1 MNRPA
6 CGNLLWRKAAVLG
19 SLWAASEIVLGSFLK
34 NTHIPFAG
42 LLLTGIGIAILI
54 AGHRLWPERGL
65 LWRAGLIC
73 AAMKAVS
80 PSAVLLSPM
89 VAIFAEG
96 LLAEAAVRLLGANTA
111 GYLLAGGLA
120 MSWGLIH
127 KIGKLY
133 LFYGPDSLALYVK
146 GLEKLRSW
154 LGQPGGLWEP
164 LLAVLAAYFL
174 AGIAAALLGLRAA
187 GGGELVPLRSGGW
200 GLFPRGGG
208 AASYYS
214 ASFLFLHLAV
224 IAGLMVSGRLPLGAV
239 LGLSLVYGFICAR
252 YYRRSAAL
260 LAKAGL
266 WTGIAAVSLLAGWLL
281 GDWGSGL
288 RMAVRA
294 FALTLGFAAV
304 AQELLNPRVRRALER
319 RVGPAFFETLEYAF
333 ATLPLVLGSLP
344 AGRNML
350 LRPAASLRAIIS
362 RAPCLLERPRRRVF
376 IITGGHGS
384 GKSTLAAELAGL
396 LRGAGQ
402 KPAGIVA
409 EGYWEGGTRSGFDLL
424 DLAAGAKTP
433 LCRREPGG
441 EIRAGEFRFF
451 AAGLAAGRCALSP
464 EKTAASAAVF
474 VDELGFLEL
483 EGGGWAPQLETLL
496 GENGPA
502 VVLVVRDYLLE
513 KVLARWRIRPEAVWK
528 AGSVPAAVVFSR
540 ILPPAEIYS
549 RGKHITE

>member
-1 MNRPA
+1 
-6 CGNLLWRKAAVLG
+6 VLG
-19 SLWAASEIVLGSFLK
+19 SLWAASEILLGSFLK
-34 NTHIPFAG
+34 NAHIPFAG
-42 LLLTGIGIAILI
+42 LLLTGIGIAILV

-73 AAMKAVS
+73 AAMKSVS

-96 LLAEAAVRLLGANTA
+96 LLAEAAVRLLGGNLA

-146 GLEKLRSW
+146 GLEKLRAC
-154 LGQPGGLWEP
+154 LGQPGGLWAP

-174 AGIAAALLGLRAA
+174 AGFAAALLGLRAA
-187 GGGELVPLRSGGW
+187 ADGELVPLRSGGAE
-200 GLFPRGGG
+200 LFPRGGG
-208 AASYYS
+208 AAGYYS
-214 ASFLFLHLAV
+214 AFFLLLHLAAV
-224 IAGLMVSGRLPLGAV
+224 AGLMVSGRLPLPAF
-239 LGLSLVYGFICAR
+239 LGLSLVYGCVCAR

-304 AQELLNPRVRRALER
+304 AQELLNPRVRRALELR
-319 RVGPAFFETLEYAF
+319 AGPAFFETLEYAF

-344 AGRNML
+344 SGRDML

-384 GKSTLAAELAGL
+384 GKSTLAAALAGL
-396 LRGAGQ
+396 IRAGGQ
-402 KPAGIVA
+402 KPAGIIA
-409 EGYWEGGTRSGFDLL
+409 KGCWEGRTRSGFDLL
-424 DLAAGAKTP
+424 DLSSGASTP

-451 AAGLAAGRCALSP
+451 TAGLAAGRCALSP
-464 EKTAASAAVF
+464 EKTASCDAVF
-474 VDELGFLEL
+474 VDEIGFLEL
-483 EGGGWAPQLETLL
+483 KGGGWAPQLENLL
-496 GENGPA
+496 GENGAP
-502 VVLVVRDYLLE
+502 VVLVVRDYLLD
-513 KVLARWRIRPEAVWK
+513 KMIARWRIKPAAVWK
-528 AGSVPAAVVFSR
+528 TGETSPAAALAAIRPAVD
-540 ILPPAEIYS
+540 LPRP
-549 RGKHITE
+549 TC

>member
-1 MNRPA
+1 MNRTA

-34 NTHIPFAG
+34 NSHIPFAG

-73 AAMKAVS
+73 AAMKSVS

-96 LLAEAAVRLLGANTA
+96 LLAEAAVRLLGGNLV

-133 LFYGPDSLALYVK
+133 LFYGVDSLALYVK
-146 GLEKLRSW
+146 GLEKLRDW

-174 AGIAAALLGLRAA
+174 AGIAAALVGLRAA
-187 GGGELVPLRSGGW
+187 AGGDVVPLRSGG
-200 GLFPRGGG
+200 GDLFPRAGGDAG
-208 AASYYS
+208 YYS
-214 ASFLFLHLAV
+214 VFFLVLHLAV
-224 IAGLMVSGRLPLGAV
+224 VAGLMVSGRLPLGAV
-239 LGLSLVYGFICAR
+239 LGLSLVYGYICAR

-260 LAKAGL
+260 LAKAGM
-266 WTGIAAVSLLAGWLL
+266 WTGMAAVSLLAGWLL

-288 RMAVRA
+288 RMAARA

-304 AQELLNPRVRRALER
+304 AQELLNPLVRRALER
-319 RVGPAFFETLEYAF
+319 RAGPAFFETLEYAF

-344 AGRNML
+344 AGRDML

-384 GKSTLAAELAGL
+384 GKSTLAAALAGL
-396 LRGAGQ
+396 LRVGEK
-402 KPAGIVA
+402 KPAGILA
-409 EGYWEGGTRSGFDLL
+409 EGYWEQGKRSGFDLL
-424 DLAAGAKTP
+424 DLSSGGRTR
-433 LCRREPGG
+433 LCRRESGG

-451 AAGLAAGRCALSP
+451 TAGLAAGRYALSP
-464 EKTAASAAVF
+464 KKTTSSAAVF
-474 VDELGFLEL
+474 VDEIGFLEL
-483 EGGGWAPQLETLL
+483 EGGGWAPQLAALL
-496 GENGPA
+496 GDGGPPA
-502 VVLVVRDYLLE
+502 VLVVRDYLLE
-513 KVLARWRIRPEAVWK
+513 KVLARWRIKPSAVWK
-528 AGSVPAAVVFSR
+528 VGETSPASAHTDILSV
-540 ILPPAEIYS
+540 
-549 RGKHITE
+549 